1 VVFNWSLTGLL
12 TTAQDNLKVSTAM
25 LDNPL
30 QKFLF
35 HLTSLL
41 TTWFPRG
48 GAWFFNTFIP
58 PIGGNKLLINHINRK
73 NLRIVQSVKKF
84 ERILVIPDI
93 HIGDAI
99 LAQGGLKVFKD
110 FFPNARVDFIVK
122 KAVASLFEGN
132 PNVSNLYP
140 VFNGVVFPSET
151 DLENVKRISAEN
163 NYDLCYNCSP
173 FFESESLFP
182 KGQKILNYVTIAPQ
196 IIRNDMDQ
204 ANNSHIAFTCYD
216 FAYRYLST
224 SHKIQRTDKYTGV
237 PLTLSDQ
244 AIQDART
251 FLKDHGVSE
260 KKPIL
265 FLNPDTASIYTR
277 IPHHDQ
283 IAILKKLASLDCSIL
298 LGVGYTAQNIETEL
312 LDKMTPGEKAKITI
326 VPKTVSL
333 DAYGALIDFCDVF
346 ISGDTGPLHIAAARK
361 VSKSGEFRFRN
372 KTFVI
377 SIFGAT
383 PPRLSG
389 YDSTNPLYFGAN
401 QDVLSKTYVSESPC
415 RNITCVNKMAKTCKN
430 VRCYE
435 FLNTDVITSDIQAYL
450 SGLAFSSN

>member
-1 VVFNWSLTGLL
+1 
-12 TTAQDNLKVSTAM
+12 M
-25 LDNPL
+25 LDNQF

-35 HLTSLL
+35 HLTSIL
-41 TTWFPRG
+41 TTWFPQF

-58 PIGGNKLLINHINRK
+58 PIGGNKLLIGHINRK
-73 NLRIVQSVKKF
+73 NLKIVQSVKKF

-110 FFPNARVDFIVK
+110 FFPEARVDFIVK
-122 KAVASLFEGN
+122 KAVAPLLEDN
-132 PNVSNLYP
+132 PNISNLYP
-140 VFNGVVFPSET
+140 VFNGLIFPSES
-151 DLENVKRISAEN
+151 DLENVKRIAAEN

-173 FFESESLFP
+173 FFENESLFP

-196 IIRNDMDQ
+196 IIRNEMDQ
-204 ANNSHIAFTCYD
+204 AGNSHIAFTCYD

-224 SHKIQRTDKYTGV
+224 GHKIQRNGKFTGV
-237 PLTLSDQ
+237 PLTLSDK
-244 AIQDART
+244 AIQDAKA
-251 FLKDHGVSE
+251 FLIENHISQN
-260 KKPIL
+260 KPIL
-265 FLNPDTASIYTR
+265 FLNPDTASIFTR
-277 IPHHDQ
+277 IPHRDQ
-283 IAILKKLASLDCSIL
+283 VALLKKVASLDCSIL
-298 LGVGYTAQNIETEL
+298 LGVGYTAKNIETEL
-312 LDKMTPGEKAKITI
+312 LEKMTAEEKAKMTI
-326 VPKTVSL
+326 VPTTISL

-361 VSKSGEFRFRN
+361 VSKSGQYGFRN

-389 YDSTNPLYFGAN
+389 YDSINHLYFGAN

-415 RNITCVNKMAKTCKN
+415 RNITCVNKMSKTCKN

-435 FLNTDVITSDIQAYL
+435 FLNTDIISSDIQAYL
-450 SGLAFSSN
+450 SGITFPAN

>member
-1 VVFNWSLTGLL
+1 M
-12 TTAQDNLKVSTAM
+12 TAARDILKVFVVM
-25 LDNPL
+25 LDNQF

-41 TTWFPRG
+41 TTWFPKG

-73 NLRIVQSVKKF
+73 NLKIVQSVKKF

-110 FFPNARVDFIVK
+110 FFPDTRVDFIVK

-132 PNVSNLYP
+132 PNISNLYP

-216 FAYRYLST
+216 FAYRYLSIN
-224 SHKIQRTDKYTGV
+224 HKIQRTDKYTGV

-244 AIQDART
+244 AIEDAKA
-251 FLKDHGVSE
+251 FLKNRTISE

-277 IPHHDQ
+277 MPHHDQ
-283 IAILKKLASLDCSIL
+283 VAILKKLASLDCSIL
-298 LGVGYTAQNIETEL
+298 LGVGYTAKNIENEL
-312 LDKMTPGEKAKITI
+312 LEKMTDEEKTKITI
-326 VPKTVSL
+326 VPPTVSL

-346 ISGDTGPLHIAAARK
+346 ISGDTGPLHLAAARK
-361 VSKSGEFRFRN
+361 VSKSSRHQFRN

-415 RNITCVNKMAKTCKN
+415 RNITCVNKMAKTCKK

-435 FLNTDVITSDIQAYL
+435 FLNTDIIFSDIKTYL
-450 SGLAFSSN
+450 KSLSFSSN

>member
-1 VVFNWSLTGLL
+1 
-12 TTAQDNLKVSTAM
+12 M
-25 LDNPL
+25 LDNQF

-35 HLTSLL
+35 HLTSIL
-41 TTWFPRG
+41 TTWFPKA

-58 PIGGNKLLINHINRK
+58 PIGGNKLLIRHINWK
-73 NLRIVQSVKKF
+73 NLKIVQSVKKF

-110 FFPNARVDFIVK
+110 FFPNSRVDFIVK
-122 KAVASLFEGN
+122 KAVAPFLEGN
-132 PNVSNLYP
+132 PNISNLYP
-140 VFNGVVFPSET
+140 VFTGLIFPSES
-151 DLENVKRISAEN
+151 DLENVKRIAAEN
-163 NYDLCYNCSP
+163 HYDLCYNCSP
-173 FFESESLFP
+173 FFENKSLFP

-196 IIRNDMDQ
+196 IIRNEMDQ
-204 ANNSHIAFTCYD
+204 DGNSHIAFTCYD
-216 FAYRYLST
+216 FAYQYLSML
-224 SHKIQRTDKYTGV
+224 HPIQQNGQFTGV
-237 PLTLSDQ
+237 PLTLSDK
-244 AIQDART
+244 AVQDARA
-251 FLKDHGVSE
+251 FLTDHHISQN
-260 KKPIL
+260 KPIL

-283 IAILKKLASLDCSIL
+283 VALLKKLASLDCSIL
-298 LGVGYTAQNIETEL
+298 LGVGYTAKNIETEL

-326 VPKTVSL
+326 VPTTVSL

-361 VSKSGEFRFRN
+361 VSKSGKHRFRN

-415 RNITCVNKMAKTCKN
+415 RNITCVNKMAKTCKK

-435 FLNTDVITSDIQAYL
+435 FLDTDIIASDIQSYL
-450 SGLAFSSN
+450 TGVAFSSN

>member
-1 VVFNWSLTGLL
+1 
-12 TTAQDNLKVSTAM
+12 M
-25 LDNPL
+25 LDNQF

-35 HLTSLL
+35 HLTSIL
-41 TTWFPRG
+41 TTWFPRA

-58 PIGGNKLLINHINRK
+58 PIGGNKLLIRHINRK
-73 NLRIVQSVKKF
+73 NLKIVQSVKKF

-110 FFPNARVDFIVK
+110 FFPDARVDFIVK
-122 KAVASLFEGN
+122 KAVAPFLEGN
-132 PNVSNLYP
+132 PSISNLYP
-140 VFNGVVFPSET
+140 VFNGLIFPSES
-151 DLENVKRISAEN
+151 DLENVKRIAAEN
-163 NYDLCYNCSP
+163 HYDLCYNCSP
-173 FFESESLFP
+173 FFENESLFP

-196 IIRNDMDQ
+196 IIRNEMDQ

-216 FAYRYLST
+216 FAYQYLSAN
-224 SHKIQRTDKYTGV
+224 HKIQRNERYMGV
-237 PLTLSDQ
+237 PLTLSDE

-251 FLKDHGVSE
+251 FLTEHHISQN
-260 KKPIL
+260 KPIL

-277 IPHHDQ
+277 IPHHVQ
-283 IAILKKLASLDCSIL
+283 VALLKKLASHDCSIL
-298 LGVGYTAQNIETEL
+298 LGVGYTAKNIETEL
-312 LDKMTPGEKAKITI
+312 LEKMTAGEKAKITI
-326 VPKTVSL
+326 VPTTVSL

-361 VSKSGEFRFRN
+361 VSKSGGYQFRN

-435 FLNTDVITSDIQAYL
+435 FLDTDMIASDIQSYL
-450 SGLAFSSN
+450 GGLTFSSN

>member
-1 VVFNWSLTGLL
+1 
-12 TTAQDNLKVSTAM
+12 M
-25 LDNPL
+25 LDNPF

-41 TTWFPRG
+41 TTWFPKG

-58 PIGGNKLLINHINRK
+58 PIGGNKLLIRYLNRK
-73 NLRIVQSVKKF
+73 SQKTIQSVKKF

-110 FFPNARVDFIVK
+110 YFPDARVDFIVK
-122 KAVASLFEGN
+122 KSIASLFEGN
-132 PNVSNLYP
+132 PNISNLYP
-140 VFNGVVFPSET
+140 VFNGVVFPSEA
-151 DLENVKRISAEN
+151 DLENVKRIAAEN

-173 FFESESLFP
+173 FFENESLFP

-196 IIRNDMDQ
+196 IIRNEMDQ
-204 ANNSHIAFTCYD
+204 AGNSHIAFTCYD
-216 FAYRYLST
+216 FAYRFLST
-224 SHKIQRTDKYTGV
+224 GYKIQRNEKYTGV
-237 PLTLSDQ
+237 PLTLSDK
-244 AIQDART
+244 AIQDAKT
-251 FLKDHGVSE
+251 FLRDHHIPQN
-260 KKPIL
+260 KPIL
-265 FLNPDTASIYTR
+265 FLNPDTASIFTR

-283 IAILKKLASLDCSIL
+283 IAILKRLASLDCSIL
-298 LGVGYTAQNIETEL
+298 LGVGYTAKNIETEL
-312 LDKMTPGEKAKITI
+312 LEKMTAGEKAKITI
-326 VPKTVSL
+326 VPAAVSL
-333 DAYGALIDFCDVF
+333 DAYGALIDLCDVF

-361 VSKSGEFRFRN
+361 VSKSGQYQFRN

-435 FLNTDVITSDIQAYL
+435 FLNTNIIVSDIQTYL
-450 SGLAFSSN
+450 NGLTFSSN